1 MRRDEDY
8 KERWQGLALAV
19 EAHKEW
25 NRAAGA
31 GVGRAHQTERTG
43 HGSAHPLAGRRQL
56 IECQRIRRA
65 LALRTFGSETGEGL
79 RAVVAAELGRTRWAV
94 IATAGLLVA
103 GGVAIQL
110 ACALQPRISL
120 QQVPTRMQLFTMP
133 SLKNLMAESPR
144 AEPHG
149 PSPTL

>member
-8 KERWQGLALAV
+8 KERWQRLALAV

-43 HGSAHPLAGRRQL
+43 HGSAHSLGGRRQL

-79 RAVVAAELGRTRWAV
+79 RAAVAAELGRTRRAV
-94 IATAGLLVA
+94 IATAGAARGKVFRERESCCIQ
-103 GGVAIQL
+103 GGLWEQN
-110 ACALQPRISL
+110 
-120 QQVPTRMQLFTMP
+120 M
-133 SLKNLMAESPR
+133 EW
-144 AEPHG
+144 
-149 PSPTL
+149 